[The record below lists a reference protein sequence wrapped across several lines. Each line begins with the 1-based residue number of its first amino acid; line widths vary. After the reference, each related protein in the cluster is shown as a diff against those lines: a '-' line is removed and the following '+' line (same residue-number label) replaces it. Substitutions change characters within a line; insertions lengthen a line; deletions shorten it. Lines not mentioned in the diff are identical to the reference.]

1 MRMARKKRWNV
12 LEEKRIKEEIEL
24 QAYLNGLILADKE
37 QQLANLRE
45 DVKNKVIPN
54 DSEEGE
60 AAEAEVRSMEQLINT
75 TFEERLQSCNDLFM
89 QVDDR
94 RKVGCTDGVRSSIFV
109 LKPFLCRNAKCPT
122 TSAGRSA
129 SRSWPTR

>member
-1 MRMARKKRWNV
+1 MRMARKKRWNM

-45 DVKNKVIPN
+45 DLKNKVIPN
-54 DSEEGE
+54 DSEGE
-60 AAEAEVRSMEQLINT
+60 AEAEVRSMEQLINT
-75 TFEERLQSCNDLFM
+75 TFDERHQSCNDLFM

-94 RKVGCTDGVRSSIFV
+94 RKVGCPDGVRFLRIF
-109 LKPFLCRNAKCPT
+109 
-122 TSAGRSA
+122 
-129 SRSWPTR
+129 

>member
-54 DSEEGE
+54 DSEGE
-60 AAEAEVRSMEQLINT
+60 AAEVHSMEQLINT
-75 TFEERLQSCNDLFM
+75 TFDERLQSCNDLFM

-94 RKVGCTDGVRSSIFV
+94 RKVGCSDGLRSSIFKNI
-109 LKPFLCRNAKCPT
+109 LKPFPCRNAKCPT